1 MLLRCSCDLFPFLSQ
16 KMVPD
21 PHLVVGG
28 ESRFDLAQGEL
39 GEFNNSV
46 LCLIHTSLVTIIGI

>member
-1 MLLRCSCDLFPFLSQ
+1 
-16 KMVPD
+16 MVSD

-39 GEFNNSV
+39 GECDTALVSV
-46 LCLIHTSLVTIIGI
+46 AGLLLAFGCESMDSAG